1 MKQRLLLCLLML
13 MVSVGLVKAA
23 DNGDITINILQGET
37 VKIEFTSDG
46 KFKVGTEKS
55 YPTIDGCTPLDKS
68 TTSSVIYEITADK
81 DNPDGKDVIINKEA
95 ADFWGNVGINIS
107 GKVTSFAVTGPNDKG
122 IDGTDMTNLVS
133 HITSISF
140 TDNGELNNLDLGT
153 GFALTNYLPALKT
166 LSCPDNKLKAFPA
179 EGEGQTFTIGK
190 QNSSTATITGVTDG
204 NPRSLKLTS
213 AVLGGLSFADN
224 AFDGTNLRIISL
236 TTQKDQQGDKIPYD
250 FDDVNSIW
258 HIRDAKTC
266 VYVNGGDYWATI
278 QIVGGAYDGLEIWN
292 VPINLKDATFAL
304 DTKNLVDKTNGND
317 VTVTVKSGNA
327 TDQLKKGDQIE
338 LIPQPAKGYVFDK
351 FDEANMKGLKRVEG
365 TEGNRWVYEV
375 LGNDDPSIKAL
386 FTYGEDVLTFNTS
399 NSGGTLKVYQ
409 STDGKYTNDT
419 ELSSGT
425 KLTVGTEIT
434 IVATANEGQSFSD
447 ITLNGESILSDN
459 ESKLDRE
466 FKYTTKV
473 VAGGMNIIATF
484 ASQKVAFTVERNTG
498 WGQFDIFND
507 ETNKQ
512 YSPKSDSPNSENEFT
527 FKNIPANTTL
537 RIEMKL
543 QEPEEQYIKKLAM
556 NGTDYLS
563 SITKLDDD
571 RYVLKYLWTG
581 SNSIRLVAE
590 WAELEDITV
599 TVEETSLVYNGD
611 YQAIKYTVSPASLTD
626 EVKVTYRKNESDSYE
641 EKTPFK
647 EVGDDY
653 YVVFSREQK
662 NPYKKLEKV
671 EKYSITPAPLYITG
685 TPVVAVV
692 KEGTTNVYKVSG
704 LKAQYYQ
711 NGKLVPEE
719 GVAGEFKVVDIS
731 SSATPTEVEQVPAGM
746 EDGGVVNIR
755 FYAEDGTNFVD
766 NGVIGIHKVA
776 YGTAKNSIAV
786 EAIESEGLGDTELI
800 MKSASGLI
808 GSEVQDGTKIDFDI
822 INPDPILKKNN
833 MYHVYLVDGE
843 GNILDGGSSGEDFLN
858 NGYTVN
864 KAAIEQGTLIFR
876 LDVDGRSHLA
886 VSDAGKDKL
895 TKKVTY
901 TGEVQEYPIDN
912 TTVFPLKIQETG
924 KDYTLDKGK
933 GDWTI
938 VYLDEYG
945 QAVEPKNVGTYTVKM
960 TRKATA
966 NYYAFEVTG
975 KLVIEQAELPAN
987 SIPAPSAT
995 QVTKG
1000 SPLWYSRLDGPVSI
1014 LGYYDWAENVRNEKV
1029 TETKSYQAVFIPQDK
1044 NYATYE
1050 LPEVVE
1056 VQVTDAAVLSISWTG
1071 YGSVYATDKAGNR
1084 YWGGDEILPG
1094 TELTIHAIPNTDC
1107 YLASLT
1113 KDGAT
1118 IANGASFT
1126 FEDEPVSIYA
1136 EFEIYVPEPI
1146 IPDPEPTDPVID
1158 ENSQYIVE
1166 VKKATTNNRG
1176 FILGKEGENGVYY
1189 TKSFE
1194 FTVNALDADLDKLVV
1209 TGATKVSKGKY
1220 RINSVTSNTTVTV
1233 SLPNPTPIDVKIVT
1247 ESKNTKGYLVG
1258 KVKAEQ
1264 YPLDGKCYYGD
1275 ELVVV
1280 AYPVDG
1286 VSFAHWRDNT
1296 SNRDQMREITVT
1308 KAMTIEA
1315 VFSGVPTGIED
1326 IESAGIY
1333 AGRGYIQ
1340 VKNVSNADLT
1350 VVSISGRIQTRQHL
1364 EGDVQVRVPAGVYV
1378 VVLENGQDVKRVKVI
1393 VR

>member
-37 VKIEFTSDG
+37 AKIEFTSDG

-55 YPTIDGCTPLDKS
+55 YPTIDGCTPSDKS

-81 DNPDGKDVIINKEA
+81 DNPKTVTINKEA

-107 GKVTSFAVTGPNDKG
+107 GKVTSFAVKGPNDKG

-133 HITSISF
+133 HITSITF
-140 TDNGELNNLDLGT
+140 TNNGELNNLDLGT

-166 LSCPDNKLKAFPA
+166 LSCPDNQLKAFPA

-190 QNSSTATITGVTDG
+190 QNSSTATIAGVTDG

-213 AVLGGLSFADN
+213 SVLSGLSFADN

-250 FDDVNSIW
+250 FDEVNSIW
-258 HIRDAKTC
+258 HFRDAKTG
-266 VYVNGGDYWATI
+266 VYVDGGDYWATI

-292 VPINLKDATFAL
+292 VPINLKDATFTL
-304 DTKNLVDKTNGND
+304 DTKNLVDKTNGNN
-317 VTVTVKSGNA
+317 VTVKVTRNGNEI
-327 TDQLKKGDQIE
+327 TDLNSLQKGDRIE
-338 LIPQPAKGYVFDK
+338 MIPQPAAGYVFDK
-351 FDEANMKGLKRVEG
+351 FDEANMKGLKRIEG

-375 LGNDDPSIKAL
+375 LGNDDPVIKAL

-409 STDGKYTNDT
+409 STDGKYTNDK

-447 ITLNGESILSDN
+447 ILLNDKSILNDN

-466 FKYTTKV
+466 FKYTTEV

-512 YSPKSDSPNSENEFT
+512 YSPKSNTPNSENEFT

-543 QEPEEQYIKKLAM
+543 QKPEEQYIKKLAM

-590 WAELEDITV
+590 WATLEDITV
-599 TVEETSLVYNGD
+599 TVDETSLVYNGD
-611 YQAIKYTVSPASLTD
+611 YQAIKYTVSPASLTN
-626 EVKVTYRKNESDSYE
+626 EVKVTYRENESDTYE
-641 EKTPFK
+641 PGTPFK
-647 EVGDDY
+647 EVGEY

-671 EKYSITPAPLYITG
+671 VKYSITPAPLYITG
-685 TPVVAVV
+685 TPVV
-692 KEGTTNVYKVSG
+692 TTLNNVYAVSG

-719 GVAGEFKVVDIS
+719 GVAGEFRVVDIS
-731 SSATPTEVEQVPAGM
+731 TPSSPTEVEQVPAGM

-755 FYAEDGTNFVD
+755 FYAEDGTNFE
-766 NGVIGIHKVA
+766 NSGVVAIHKVA

-808 GSEVQDGTKIDFDI
+808 GSEVQDDTKIDFEI

-843 GNILDGGSSGEDFLN
+843 GNILDGEGDAFLTY
-858 NGYTVN
+858 GYVVN
-864 KAAIEQGTLIFR
+864 KAAIEQGELIFR
-876 LDVDGRSHLA
+876 LDVDGRNYLA
-886 VSDAGKDKL
+886 VSDAAKDEL
-895 TKKVTY
+895 TETVTY
-901 TGEVQEYPIDN
+901 DGEVQSFPVDDL
-912 TTVFPLKIQETG
+912 FPLVVKETG
-924 KDYTLDKGK
+924 KKLELGSNNENLGTWD
-933 GDWTI
+933 I
-938 VYLDEYG
+938 VYRDDETDQIVLD
-945 QAVEPKNVGTYTVKM
+945 PKNVGTYKVEM
-960 TRKATA
+960 TRKATS
-966 NYYAFEVTG
+966 NFYEFKTTG
-975 KLVIEQAELPAN
+975 TLIIEQAELPAN
-987 SIPAPSAT
+987 SIPAPTAT

-1000 SPLWYSRLDGPVSI
+1000 SPLWYSHLDGPVSI
-1014 LGYYDWAENVRNEKV
+1014 LGYYDWAEEEKYNTV
-1029 TETKSYQAVFIPQDK
+1029 TETGTHRAVFIPQDE

-1050 LPEVVE
+1050 LPGVVN

-1071 YGSVYATDKAGNR
+1071 YGSVYATDKAGNT

-1094 TELTIHAIPNTDC
+1094 TELTIHATPNTDC
-1107 YLASLT
+1107 YLVSLT
-1113 KDGAT
+1113 KDGVA

-1136 EFEIYVPEPI
+1136 EFEIYVPESI
-1146 IPDPEPTDPVID
+1146 IPDPEPADPVID
-1158 ENSQYIVE
+1158 EDSQYIVE
-1166 VKKATTNNRG
+1166 VKKATTNSRG

-1326 IESAGIY
+1326 VESAGIY

>member
-1 MKQRLLLCLLML
+1 MPADADG
-13 MVSVGLVKAA
+13 VGSVGLVKAA
-23 DNGDITINILQGET
+23 IKVTIPAGSGT
-37 VKIEFTSDG
+37 VKISLSSNNFTFTEDSYPKGTLDEASINPDNGTTFSSKEVTYTITLKEDAPQTAAVSENLDDRYDWGEITIKVDG
-46 KFKVGTEKS
+46 KATGFSSDDGPLSDKVVAIEF
-55 YPTIDGCTPLDKS
+55 
-68 TTSSVIYEITADK
+68 
-81 DNPDGKDVIINKEA
+81 IN
-95 ADFWGNVGINIS
+95 
-107 GKVTSFAVTGPNDKG
+107 
-122 IDGTDMTNLVS
+122 
-133 HITSISF
+133 
-140 TDNGELNNLDLGT
+140 NGELNTMTLGT
-153 GFALTNYLPALKT
+153 GPTLTNYFEKLKT
-166 LSCPDNKLKAFPA
+166 LSCAGNKLTVFPV

-190 QNSSTATITGVTDG
+190 QIPLDNTDIKGVENGD
-204 NPRSLKLTS
+204 PKSLKLTADVLS
-213 AVLGGLSFADN
+213 AENS
-224 AFDGTNLRIISL
+224 GTNHKLHFDANEINGTNMRIISF

-250 FDDVNSIW
+250 FDEVNSIW
-258 HIRDAKTC
+258 HFRDATG
-266 VYVNGGDYWATI
+266 VYVDGGDYWATI

-292 VPINLKDATFAL
+292 VPIKLKDATFAL

-317 VTVTVKSGNA
+317 VTIKVKSGNA

-351 FDEANMKGLKRVEG
+351 FDEANMKGLRRIEG
-365 TEGNRWVYEV
+365 AEGNRWVYEV
-375 LGNDDPSIKAL
+375 LGNDDPFIQAI

-409 STDGKYTNDT
+409 STDGKYTNDK

-447 ITLNGESILSDN
+447 ILLNDESILNDN

-512 YSPKSDSPNSENEFT
+512 YSPKLDTPNSENEFT

-543 QEPEEQYIKKLAM
+543 QKPEEQYIKKLAM

-590 WAELEDITV
+590 WATLDDITV
-599 TVEETSLVYNGD
+599 TVDEKSLVYNGD
-611 YQAIKYTVSPASLTD
+611 YQAIKYTVSPAHLTD
-626 EVKVTYRKNESDSYE
+626 EVKVTYRKNESDTYE
-641 EKTPFK
+641 QETPFK
-647 EVGDDY
+647 EVGSNY
-653 YVVFSREQK
+653 CVVFSREQK

-685 TPVVAVV
+685 TPVVVVV
-692 KEGTTNVYKVSG
+692 KEGTTSVYKVSG

-719 GVAGEFKVVDIS
+719 GVAGEFRIVDIS
-731 SSATPTEVEQVPAGM
+731 SSSSPVEVEQVPTGM

-755 FYAEDGTNFVD
+755 FYAEDGTNFE
-766 NGVIGIHKVA
+766 NSGVVAIHKVA

-786 EAIESEGLGDTELI
+786 EAIESEGLGDTELM

-876 LDVDGRSHLA
+876 LDVEGRNHLA

-895 TKKVTY
+895 TRTVTY
-901 TGEVQEYPIDN
+901 NGEVQEYPIDDQ
-912 TTVFPLKIQETG
+912 TVFPLKVQETG
-924 KDYTLDKGK
+924 EEITLGGDGRPNL

-995 QVTKG
+995 QITKG
-1000 SPLWYSRLDGPVSI
+1000 SPLYYSHLDGPVSI
-1014 LGYYDWAENVRNEKV
+1014 LGYYDWAEEEKYNTV
-1029 TETKSYQAVFIPQDK
+1029 TETGTHRAVFIPQDE

-1050 LPEVVE
+1050 LPEVVN

-1071 YGSVYATDKAGNR
+1071 YGSVYATDKAGNT
-1084 YWGGDEILPG
+1084 YWGGNEILPG
-1094 TELTIHAIPNTDC
+1094 TELTVHATPNIDC
-1107 YLASLT
+1107 YLVSLT
-1113 KDGAT
+1113 KDGVA

-1158 ENSQYIVE
+1158 EDSQYIVK
-1166 VKKATTNNRG
+1166 VQKATTNNRG

>member
-1 MKQRLLLCLLML
+1 M
-13 MVSVGLVKAA
+13 KAA

-258 HIRDAKTC
+258 HIRDAKTG

-685 TPVVAVV
+685 TPVVVVV
-692 KEGTTNVYKVSG
+692 KEGTTSVYKVSG

-1050 LPEVVE
+1050 LPEVVN

-1071 YGSVYATDKAGNR
+1071 YGSVYATDKAGNT
-1084 YWGGDEILPG
+1084 YWGGNEILPG
-1094 TELTIHAIPNTDC
+1094 TELTVHATPNIDC
-1107 YLASLT
+1107 YLVSLT
-1113 KDGAT
+1113 KDGVA

-1220 RINSVTSNTTVTV
+1220 RINSVTSNMTVTV

>member
-1 MKQRLLLCLLML
+1 MKQRLLLSLLML

-55 YPTIDGCTPLDKS
+55 YPTIDDCTPSDKS

-81 DNPDGKDVIINKEA
+81 DDPKTVIINKEA

-107 GKVTSFAVTGPNDKG
+107 GKVTSFAVQGNGTAS
-122 IDGTDMTNLVS
+122 DGTNKNQLTSLINS
-133 HITSISF
+133 ITF
-140 TDNGELNNLDLGT
+140 TQNGVLNSLTLGT

-166 LSCPDNKLKAFPA
+166 LSCPDNQLKAFPA

-213 AVLGGLSFADN
+213 SVLSGLSFADN

-236 TTQKDQQGDKIPYD
+236 TTKKDQQGDKIPYD
-250 FDDVNSIW
+250 YDKVNSIW
-258 HIRDAKTC
+258 HIRDAKTG
-266 VYVNGGDYWATI
+266 VYVDGDDYWATI

-292 VPINLKDATFAL
+292 VPINLKDATFKL
-304 DTKNLVDKTNGND
+304 DTKDLVDKTNGND

-338 LIPQPAKGYVFDK
+338 LIPQPAAGYVFDK
-351 FDEANMKGLKRVEG
+351 FDEANMKGLKRIEG

-375 LGNDDPSIKAL
+375 VGNEDPIIKAI

-409 STDGKYTNDT
+409 STDGMYTNDK

-447 ITLNGESILSDN
+447 ITLNGESILNDN

-484 ASQKVAFTVERNTG
+484 ASQKVSFTVERNTG
-498 WGQFDIFND
+498 WAQFDIFND

-512 YSPKSDSPNSENEFT
+512 YNPKSDTPNSENEFT

-543 QEPEEQYIKKLAM
+543 QKPEEQYIKKLAM

-590 WAELEDITV
+590 WATLDDITV
-599 TVEETSLVYNGD
+599 TVDETSLVYNGD

-626 EVKVTYRKNESDSYE
+626 EVKVTYRKNESDTYE
-641 EKTPFK
+641 QETPFK
-647 EVGDDY
+647 EVGSNY
-653 YVVFSREQK
+653 CVVFSREQK

-692 KEGTTNVYKVSG
+692 KEGTTSVYKVSG

-719 GVAGEFKVVDIS
+719 GVVGEFRIVDIS
-731 SSATPTEVEQVPAGM
+731 SSSSPVEVEQVPTGM

-755 FYAEDGTNFVD
+755 FYAEDGTNFE
-766 NGVIGIHKVA
+766 NSGVVAIHKVA

-808 GSEVQDGTKIDFDI
+808 GSEVQDGTKIDFEI
-822 INPDPILKKNN
+822 INPEQVLKDKN
-833 MYHVYLVDGE
+833 MYHVYLVDGN
-843 GNILDGGSSGEDFLN
+843 GNIIGGNGSGENFLD

-876 LDVDGRSHLA
+876 LDVEGRSHLA

-901 TGEVQEYPIDN
+901 NGEVQEYPIDD
-912 TTVFPLKIQETG
+912 TTVFPLKVQETG
-924 KDYTLDKGK
+924 DNYLLSYNKGNWTTVYRNKDGQ
-933 GDWTI
+933 I
-938 VYLDEYG
+938 VL
-945 QAVEPKNVGTYTVKM
+945 EPKNVGTYTVEM
-960 TRKATA
+960 TREASE
-966 NYYAFEVTG
+966 NYYEFKVTG
-975 KLVIEQAELPAN
+975 TLIIEQAELPAN

-995 QVTKG
+995 QITKG
-1000 SPLWYSRLDGPVSI
+1000 SPLYYSHLDGPVSI
-1014 LGYYDWAENVRNEKV
+1014 LGYYDWTEEEKYNTV
-1029 TETKSYQAVFIPQDK
+1029 TETGTHRAVFIPQDE

-1050 LPEVVE
+1050 LPEVVN

-1071 YGSVYATDKAGNR
+1071 YGSVYATDKAGNT
-1084 YWGGDEILPG
+1084 YWGGNEILPG
-1094 TELTIHAIPNTDC
+1094 TELTVHATPNTDC
-1107 YLASLT
+1107 YLVSLT
-1113 KDGAT
+1113 KDGVA

-1158 ENSQYIVE
+1158 EDSQYIVK
-1166 VKKATTNNRG
+1166 VQKATTNNRG

-1326 IESAGIY
+1326 IESASIY
-1333 AGRGYIQ
+1333 AGDGYIQ
-1340 VKNVSNADLT
+1340 VKNVANADLT
-1350 VVSISGRIQTRQHL
+1350 IVSISGRIQARQSI
-1364 EGDVQVRVPAGVYV
+1364 EGDTQIRVPAGVYV
-1378 VVLENGQDVKRVKVI
+1378 VVLESGEDVKRVKVI